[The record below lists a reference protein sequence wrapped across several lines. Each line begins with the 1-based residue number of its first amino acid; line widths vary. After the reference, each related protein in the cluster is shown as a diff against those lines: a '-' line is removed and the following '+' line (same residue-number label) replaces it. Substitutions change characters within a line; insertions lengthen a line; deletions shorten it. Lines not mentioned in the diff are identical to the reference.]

1 MDNIYDLKSILNAI
15 EDINNN
21 SKKKTIPLVSNNFN
35 ELKKNNPAIEEVL
48 PITEKLILEAEE
60 YSNKLKKNSLN
71 PTNKTKDILI
81 LDKEYNDQNLENI
94 NLEEIKNIVI
104 DDLYSSLS
112 KKVKKNTIKII
123 FDLRQKIN
131 DLEKK
136 LEFLKI
142 NNTNVDITEIN
153 NNTDLKINK
162 EHLINKDKL
171 EVTKEHL
178 INEDSL
184 GINEEHLIN
193 EDSLG
198 INEEHFINEDSLGI
212 NEEHLINQRVGD
224 LSEDTI
230 KTLRHQ
236 NSVIKNFEKNEE
248 KLRLKIVDLEQDITL
263 LGDKKIKSTHKV
275 KSSENVLNQSITKS
289 KSELIFFKENYEK
302 LIIVNDNL
310 KKKLINSNERIIIFE
325 KNIKELENGFENL
338 RNILSKNS
346 VIKLNDPILK
356 TQSKIYKSKKD

>member
-81 LDKEYNDQNLENI
+81 LDKEYNDQSLENI

-193 EDSLG
+193 
-198 INEEHFINEDSLGI
+198 
-212 NEEHLINQRVGD
+212 QRVGD

-230 KTLRHQ
+230 KALRHQ

-263 LGDKKIKSTHKV
+263 LGDKKIK
-275 KSSENVLNQSITKS
+275 
-289 KSELIFFKENYEK
+289 
-302 LIIVNDNL
+302 
-310 KKKLINSNERIIIFE
+310 
-325 KNIKELENGFENL
+325 
-338 RNILSKNS
+338 
-346 VIKLNDPILK
+346 
-356 TQSKIYKSKKD
+356 

>member
-81 LDKEYNDQNLENI
+81 LDKEYNDQSLENI

-198 INEEHFINEDSLGI
+198 INEEH
-212 NEEHLINQRVGD
+212 LINQRVGD

-302 LIIVNDNL
+302 LIIVNDDL

>member
-1 MDNIYDLKSILNAI
+1 MDYIYDLKSILNAI

-21 SKKKTIPLVSNNFN
+21 SKKKTIPLVSN
-35 ELKKNNPAIEEVL
+35 
-48 PITEKLILEAEE
+48 
-60 YSNKLKKNSLN
+60 KLKTNSLN

-104 DDLYSSLS
+104 NDLYSSLS

-162 EHLINKDKL
+162 EHLINKDEL
-171 EVTKEHL
+171 EVNKEHL
-178 INEDSL
+178 INEVSL

-198 INEEHFINEDSLGI
+198 INEEN
-212 NEEHLINQRVGD
+212 LINQRVGD

-230 KTLRHQ
+230 KTLRQQ

-248 KLRLKIVDLEQDITL
+248 KLRLKIIDLEQDITL
-263 LGDKKIKSTHKV
+263 LGDKKINTTHKV
-275 KSSENVLNQSITKS
+275 NSSENVLNQSITKS
-289 KSELIFFKENYEK
+289 KNELIFFKENYEK
-302 LIIVNDNL
+302 LIIVNDDL

>member
-81 LDKEYNDQNLENI
+81 LDKEYNDQSLENI

-193 EDSLG
+193 
-198 INEEHFINEDSLGI
+198 
-212 NEEHLINQRVGD
+212 QRVGD

-230 KTLRHQ
+230 KALRHQ